1 MGYARF
7 AARRVKRITP
17 FVSLLAIVA
26 GLVLVGCSGS
36 EQGTDSNS
44 GSMLREVDP
53 NVPLVDQV
61 SRLAGVYLND
71 QGQLR
76 IRGSTQPPLVVID
89 GMQTMTAD
97 LDTINPS
104 DVEQVQVLK
113 GPETARYGVRGGGGV
128 IVITTKTG
136 RS

>member
-1 MGYARF
+1 MEYTGFSARC
-7 AARRVKRITP
+7 VKVVAP
-17 FVSLLAIVA
+17 YVSLLAIVA
-26 GLVLVGCSGS
+26 GVVLVGCSGS
-36 EQGTDSNS
+36 ERGTDSNT

-53 NVPLVDQV
+53 NIPLIDQI

-71 QGQLR
+71 QGQVR
-76 IRGSTQPPLVVID
+76 IRGNTQPPLVVID

-97 LDTINPS
+97 LDTINPA
-104 DVEQVQVLK
+104 DVEQVEVLK
-113 GPETARYGVRGGGGV
+113 GPETARYGLRGGGGV